1 MTAMEDPTEALG
13 EHFDAH
19 PDAGVLHPAVTDE
32 TTPACAMRLLM
43 DYAWELKRQFF
54 NADTKEWFSE
64 AARGDHLLTITTV
77 SALRQQLRGA
87 TRGDS
92 QVLG

>member
-1 MTAMEDPTEALG
+1 MDDPMDALI

-19 PDAGVLHPAVTDE
+19 PGEGALHPAVTDDSA
-32 TTPACAMRLLM
+32 PACAVRLLM

-77 SALRQQLRGA
+77 SALRRRLRG
-87 TRGDS
+87 GQQSDS
-92 QVLG
+92 QALG